1 MEEFWQDLALDLL
14 EKNLNGDSLNS
25 SMIKEMFASQPHILE
40 QLDFGDVD
48 SIDEIDQKLYGSQ
61 PNFIEI
67 REAKPTEVFH
77 CVPCNRTFKRSDN
90 MKRHLLSA
98 LHARRQRAYELAAQE
113 KRDDSPGSPA
123 EKKKTVKTKN
133 ARINTKKN

>member
-1 MEEFWQDLALDLL
+1 MEDFWQDLALDLL

-25 SMIKEMFASQPHILE
+25 AMIQQMFASQPHILAE
-40 QLDFGDVD
+40 LDFGDDVQAVED
-48 SIDEIDQKLYGSQ
+48 LDGKLYGGQ
-61 PNFIEI
+61 ANYIEI

-77 CVPCNRTFKRSDN
+77 CVPCNRTFKRGDN

-113 KRDDSPGSPA
+113 KRDDDPGSDE
-123 EKKKTVKTKN
+123 EKKEMTEN
-133 ARINTKKN
+133 